1 MDRNITPMNG
11 GEQVSFKDTLIL
23 NLQRNK
29 EICKQNIAVFE
40 EKISMCDEL
49 VDLLDREDAAAE
61 VAEKMQKLQAGIPQN
76 E

>member
-1 MDRNITPMNG
+1 MDRNITPMDG
-11 GEQVSFKDTLIL
+11 GEQVSFKETLIL

-49 VDLLDREDAAAE
+49 VDLLNREDAAAE
-61 VAEKMQKLQAGIPQN
+61 FAEKMQKLQAGIPQN

>member
-29 EICKQNIAVFE
+29 EICKQNITVFE

-49 VDLLDREDAAAE
+49 VDLLNREDAAAE
-61 VAEKMQKLQAGIPQN
+61 FAEKMQKLQAGIPQN
-76 E
+76 G